1 MQTLQTKL
9 DEIPKLQKKIT
20 DTEKVWNSL
29 GEQLEKVQIDFG
41 IMEKDLSTLRREN
54 ESMQS

>member
-29 GEQLEKVQIDFG
+29 GEQLEKV
-41 IMEKDLSTLRREN
+41 
-54 ESMQS
+54 